1 MLDFL
6 GRISAYWAGLP
17 SLYLLLFVL
26 VIWVVFALILLADAR
41 NKLNQWCF
49 IGGMAFSV
57 GVFKEYLYYG
67 IGPSLIASGAW
78 TVSGAQLLY
87 SILSAAFYLLSIP
100 CVLMFAFYF
109 ARLNQTRV
117 FPLLRIA
124 VWLPAVYLGLLF
136 PPVRTLPLQSNPV
149 FCLSIAGYNWLGG
162 GAASAVMLCALRSDR
177 RSSLYRQRRLVA
189 VSILLPLWVWLVA
202 AFPFHALGIS
212 NLSKI
217 WQIELPVVLF
227 ILVFFLYH
235 AFREG
240 IWGMRL
246 RRETYDWSG
255 SRGEVLQRNT
265 QYVAHALKNDLNKI
279 DWCTALL
286 DEQMPGNREVDII
299 RHSVEHLRALICR
312 TKTHTDRVTLE
323 PDFCDVRALFEQLI
337 HETPHAPALTLRGC
351 RVRRC
356 AAFLRQN
363 PYP

>member
-117 FPLLRIA
+117 FPLLRVA

-149 FCLSIAGYNWLGG
+149 FCLSTRATTGSAAAPPRPSYCARFAQI
-162 GAASAVMLCALRSDR
+162 GAAAFTASAALWPSAFCSRSGYGSSR
-177 RSSLYRQRRLVA
+177 LFPITRS
-189 VSILLPLWVWLVA
+189 
-202 AFPFHALGIS
+202 AF
-212 NLSKI
+212 
-217 WQIELPVVLF
+217 Q
-227 ILVFFLYH
+227 
-235 AFREG
+235 
-240 IWGMRL
+240 
-246 RRETYDWSG
+246 T
-255 SRGEVLQRNT
+255 
-265 QYVAHALKNDLNKI
+265 
-279 DWCTALL
+279 
-286 DEQMPGNREVDII
+286 
-299 RHSVEHLRALICR
+299 
-312 TKTHTDRVTLE
+312 
-323 PDFCDVRALFEQLI
+323 
-337 HETPHAPALTLRGC
+337 
-351 RVRRC
+351 
-356 AAFLRQN
+356 
-363 PYP
+363 

>member
-6 GRISAYWAGLP
+6 RRISAYWAGLP
-17 SLYLLLFVL
+17 SLHLLLFVL

-57 GVFKEYLYYG
+57 GVFKEYLHYG

-162 GAASAVMLCALRSDR
+162 RRRLGRHTVRASLRSAQQPLPPAPPCGRQHSASALGMAR
-177 RSSLYRQRRLVA
+177 RGFSLSRARHFKPEQ
-189 VSILLPLWVWLVA
+189 
-202 AFPFHALGIS
+202 
-212 NLSKI
+212 NL
-217 WQIELPVVLF
+217 
-227 ILVFFLYH
+227 
-235 AFREG
+235 A
-240 IWGMRL
+240 
-246 RRETYDWSG
+246 D
-255 SRGEVLQRNT
+255 
-265 QYVAHALKNDLNKI
+265 
-279 DWCTALL
+279 
-286 DEQMPGNREVDII
+286 
-299 RHSVEHLRALICR
+299 
-312 TKTHTDRVTLE
+312 
-323 PDFCDVRALFEQLI
+323 
-337 HETPHAPALTLRGC
+337 
-351 RVRRC
+351 
-356 AAFLRQN
+356 
-363 PYP
+363 